1 MTDKPV
7 LPHSSDS
14 ETSNPPSEVSTDGE
28 TPDAATVSPKA
39 TPATGFKPSWL
50 PMAVGSVPLLDP
62 VQAWDLILRYMP
74 QTPVWPQ
81 LPRRSYLENMYA
93 QFSENF
99 PGIVVDLEGERT
111 YVDRTQN
118 LDRDLERLYVA
129 YLQNDV
135 SYGALNPQ
143 YAKGLHY
150 LLDTVDL
157 LPAPPLAIKG
167 QVTGP
172 ISWGL
177 TVVDQN
183 RRPLLYD
190 EVMADAIAKHLRL
203 KAAWQEQQLRNLAP
217 HTIMFVDEPY
227 MSSFGSG
234 FISLSRDQVVTL
246 LEEVFAGINGLKGVH
261 CCGNTDW
268 SVLLETSAEILNLDA
283 YDYAESLSLYPDAVA
298 AFLERGGIIAWG
310 IVPSSPAVEGETADS
325 LVERLHGA
333 MDLLVRKGVALDK
346 LLPAGLVTPSC
357 GTGSLDPQTA
367 ERVLELTAAVAAQM
381 RARYVTA

>member
-1 MTDKPV
+1 MTD
-7 LPHSSDS
+7 
-14 ETSNPPSEVSTDGE
+14 NPALSRPTDGE
-28 TPDAATVSPKA
+28 TVLHPAGSGTGHPDPVGATGPHPLSGV
-39 TPATGFKPSWL
+39 GFKPDWL
-50 PMAVGSVPLLDP
+50 PMAVGSVPLPDP
-62 VQAWDLILRYMP
+62 TQAWDLILKYMP
-74 QTPVWPQ
+74 QIPVWPQ

-99 PGIVVDLEGERT
+99 PGIVVDLDNERT

-118 LDRDLERLYVA
+118 LERDLERLYVA
-129 YLQNDV
+129 YLQNDTG
-135 SYGALNPQ
+135 YGATSPQ

-150 LLDTVDL
+150 LLDTPGL
-157 LPAPPLAIKG
+157 LPVPLRAVKG

-177 TVVDQN
+177 TVADQN

-190 EVMADAIAKHLRL
+190 EIIADAIAKHLRL
-203 KAAWQEQQLRNLAP
+203 KAAWQEQQLQKFAP

-227 MSSFGSG
+227 LSSFGSG

-246 LEEVFAGINGLKGVH
+246 LEEVFAGMSGLKGVH

-268 SVLLETSAEILNLDA
+268 SVLLETSTDILNLDA

-310 IVPSSPAVEGETADS
+310 IVPSGPAVEGETAES
-325 LVERLHGA
+325 LLERLHAA
-333 MDLLVRKGVALDK
+333 MNLLVRKGVSLDR
-346 LLPAGLVTPSC
+346 LLAAGLVTPSC
-357 GTGSLDPQTA
+357 GTGSLDPQMA
-367 ERVLELTAAVAAQM
+367 NQVLELTAAVAAQM

>member
-1 MTDKPV
+1 MMTDRPV
-7 LPHSSDS
+7 LSDPADGSPPH
-14 ETSNPPSEVSTDGE
+14 
-28 TPDAATVSPKA
+28 DAA
-39 TPATGFKPSWL
+39 GFRPDWL
-50 PMAVGSVPLLDP
+50 PMAVGSVPVPDAA
-62 VQAWDLILRYMP
+62 QAWDVILKYMP
-74 QTPVWPQ
+74 QIPVWPQ

-99 PGIVVDLEGERT
+99 PGIVLDLEGERT
-111 YVDRTQN
+111 YVDRSQS

-129 YLQNDV
+129 YLQNDMG
-135 SYGALNPQ
+135 YGALSPQ
-143 YAKGLHY
+143 YAAALHY
-150 LLDTVDL
+150 LLDTGTL
-157 LPAPPLAIKG
+157 LRVPPVAIKG

-190 EVMADAIAKHLRL
+190 EIMADAIAKHLRL
-203 KAAWQEQQLRNLAP
+203 KGAWQEQRLQNLAP

-227 MSSFGSG
+227 LSSFGSG

-246 LEEVFAGINGLKGVH
+246 LEEVFAGMTGLKGVH

-268 SVLLETSAEILNLDA
+268 SVLLETSIDILNLDA
-283 YDYAESLSLYPDAVA
+283 YEYAESLSLYPDAVA

-310 IVPSSPAVEGETADS
+310 IVPSGPAVEGETADT
-325 LVERLHGA
+325 LFDRLHRA
-333 MDLLVRKGVALDK
+333 MDLLVRKGVALDR
-346 LLPAGLVTPSC
+346 LLAAGLVTPSC
-357 GTGSLDPQTA
+357 GAGSLDPETA
-367 ERVLELTAAVAAQM
+367 ERVLELTAAVSAQM

>member
-1 MTDKPV
+1 MMEKPA
-7 LPHSSDS
+7 LADPA
-14 ETSNPPSEVSTDGE
+14 NGE
-28 TPDAATVSPKA
+28 TRASPEDNQPRGGAAGGEAPH
-39 TPATGFKPSWL
+39 PASRRFEPSWL
-50 PMAVGSVPLLDP
+50 PMAVGSVPLPDP
-62 VQAWDLILRYMP
+62 AQAWQLILRCLP
-74 QTPVWPQ
+74 QIPVWPQ

-99 PGIVVDLEGERT
+99 PGIVVDLEAERT

-135 SYGALNPQ
+135 GYGAMSPQ

-150 LLDTVDL
+150 LLDTADL
-157 LPAPPLAIKG
+157 FSTPPLALKG

-190 EVMADAIAKHLRL
+190 EIMADAIAKHLRL
-203 KAAWQEQQLRNLAP
+203 KATWQEQQLRNLVP

-234 FISLSRDQVVTL
+234 FISLGREQVVTL
-246 LEEVFAGINGLKGVH
+246 LEEVCAGLSGLKGVH
-261 CCGNTDW
+261 CCANTDW
-268 SVLLETSAEILNLDA
+268 SVLMETSVDILNLDA
-283 YDYAESLSLYPDAVA
+283 YDYAASLSLYPDAVA
-298 AFLERGGIIAWG
+298 SFLERGGIIAWG

-333 MDLLVRKGVALDK
+333 MDMLVRKGVSLDR
-346 LLPAGLVTPSC
+346 LLAAGLVTPSC
-357 GTGSLDPQTA
+357 GTGSLDAQTA